1 MIVFVDSIGSLWQ
14 EKVRT
19 SGYTTVWN
27 TTGVDDGKRLRSRAK
42 VFGQL
47 AFGRKARLEVGRF
60 GGIPPSMWLATEV
73 TEHKGIRR
81 VQLIVRVAPSLK
93 PERYLVTVTER
104 LVGTLQGDSWAS
116 DGTELISFSAWKEK
130 QEAMLLMQPFGWIRG
145 TAGSAVFSVDGRTWS
160 WTVQRW

>member
-1 MIVFVDSIGSLWQ
+1 MIVLVYSVGSLWQ

-47 AFGRKARLEVGRF
+47 VFGRKARLEVARF
-60 GGIPPSMWLATEV
+60 GGMPPSMWLASEPTEY
-73 TEHKGIRR
+73 KGIRR
-81 VQLIVRVAPSLK
+81 VQLIIRVSPRCE

-104 LVGTLQGDSWAS
+104 LVGSLQGESWAS
-116 DGTELISFSAWKEK
+116 DGTELVSFSAWKEK
-130 QEAMLLMQPFGWIRG
+130 QEVML
-145 TAGSAVFSVDGRTWS
+145 
-160 WTVQRW
+160 